1 MIILIIFVVCRS
13 GTRWLCVPKPSI
25 EALYIGEYTLPVR
38 LGVLDH
44 VLHLQQ
50 GGDTSQLL
58 SKRECQAEVVFSVL
72 RDQRAPVKD
81 VRVEDMDEGTECQTT
96 TPAGGEVCHRNWIVL
111 YSLLYPA
118 KNDLLSTRSD
128 SSRCSP

>member
-1 MIILIIFVVCRS
+1 MIILIIFVVCWS
-13 GTRWLCVPKPSI
+13 STRYWCVPKPSI

-58 SKRECQAEVVFSVL
+58 SKRECQAEVIFSVL
-72 RDQRAPVKD
+72 RDQRAPAKD
-81 VRVEDMDEGTECQTT
+81 VRVKNMDEGTE
-96 TPAGGEVCHRNWIVL
+96 G
-111 YSLLYPA
+111 
-118 KNDLLSTRSD
+118 
-128 SSRCSP
+128 